1 MSKIRVEHTF
11 FFQFRYLL
19 YLVSK
24 FWGEAQDMENNIINV
39 SVIGRHFSKK
49 QRFLCK
55 FKITKLNLS
64 TIQIHQEYLS
74 TEK

>member
-49 QRFLCK
+49 
-55 FKITKLNLS
+55 
-64 TIQIHQEYLS
+64 
-74 TEK
+74 